1 MILSALAAL
10 ILIIAVFAY
19 RKVAASRLV
28 RFFLAVSV
36 AVTAL
41 MLAIWFGLN
50 AITGAGINDSVFY
63 HMATGLGG
71 GDVSQYAGTIAA
83 AVAGVVAVF
92 ICCYLLYRRLP
103 VAIAPKRWGN
113 TLVMGLLA
121 ASFGA
126 NPFMHDIA
134 RHFSREYL
142 TVQQTEGFVDPVL
155 GATPAKKKNLIVLY
169 LESTERTYFDEKE
182 FPGLVEDLRPIEAQA
197 QSFTHIGQSIG
208 AGFTIG
214 GMVAG
219 QCGVPL
225 LLSGTENS
233 MHVSNFLTGATCLG
247 DLLKQGGYH
256 TEYFGGAS
264 KEFAGKGSF
273 YESHG
278 FDKVTGLEDLQ
289 PTLADPAYIGPWG
302 LQDDTLFGLAKDKLD
317 ALAKGPDP
325 FALVMLTLDTHHPNG
340 HGSTNHGCKDVIYGD
355 GSNAMLQ
362 SVKCEDKL
370 AAAFI
375 KSIQDS
381 PYAKDTV
388 IVVLSDHLAMVN
400 GAASELAQVERNN
413 LFMILQPGAKPSMNA
428 RNGST
433 LDVGPTVMAA
443 LGFDVPQIGF
453 GVNLFGKP
461 QTLAEKLPEGA
472 QRSDMFADYLMG
484 FQKVYARL
492 WDYPKIADG
501 FYVNVEAN
509 EAQFG
514 PASFKVP
521 ALMRVGETGDLEDV
535 TIADPLSDKT
545 LAGMAL
551 SLPGDAPLLWVD
563 ACTTLAPLAKLDPTT
578 GMCVASGALGAADF
592 AVLPMAKSGFV
603 AKDAL
608 TLTAGAVDQKLLQTR
623 FTALRTG
630 LVASGALPT
639 DAAMDSLNYLGRNI
653 LIRSAASEQG
663 ASFVRL
669 LTMTTLDTGADIVLG
684 RGISLVGIAPDGRT
698 DLMGYLDS
706 CEPKPDATP
715 VNFQAIIREAGPA
728 YSAYAVVAHD
738 SAVCDAGHA
747 VLDAAVAGL
756 ELPKLK
762 ELAFRQPYIG
772 LIRPNGVTDETLGT
786 IGGKLLIHY
795 HRDGAGLKIMAD
807 MPAVVAPADVA
818 QAQVVAPAPVAP
830 TPVVAPAPV
839 VAPIATA
846 AAAPVIVA
854 QAAAIAPVAVVAPAA
869 VAPVVAAPA
878 AAAVTPAAQ
887 DPTAICVLPPLLD
900 FAEIATP
907 AMEANRLYPL
917 TNALADPAVQLKN
930 GWWDA
935 EEFGHWI
942 GADHAEI
949 SLTLPEGTAQSLE
962 IAGAPYGQA
971 KVSVELWVGDTSL
984 GSADLADGRAASF
997 DVNVLPKNQP
1007 LNLSLVFAGA
1017 LRCPASD
1024 GISSDARN
1032 LRAMIQSIK
1041 LVGKAGKVAPVAAK
1055 VDAVVCI
1062 VPPEAKLQDP
1072 TVALKV
1078 GTPNLISEAANGSM
1092 AFGKGWW
1099 TEEPFGRWIGADSA
1113 EIAVILPEGDLALE
1127 MAISGKIYAAN
1138 GLPIEVRYQDNLLV
1152 SGTFAADKPLVV
1164 PTDGLPRGVPVV
1176 LTLGFTQAAQACPK
1190 ARGEAEDTRR
1200 LVALIDTI
1208 SLRETDAKLQKA
1220 ALGPLPPVAH
1230 AGGALGQTSVTDSI
1244 DALRANSAFYDRFE
1258 IDLSWTSDRQL
1269 ICLHDWKDSFSHRFG
1284 FETKG
1289 PVSLVEFKK
1298 LLGDGNLQNCTLDT
1312 LATWMLSHP
1321 DKRVITDV
1329 KEGNLEALALIAKSY
1344 PKLRDQFLPQAYQP
1358 EEIAK
1363 IKAMGFKDVIWTLYR
1378 YNGDEAAVIKQLKK
1392 QRVLALTMNE
1402 KRAAT
1407 GLALRVLD
1415 ATGVQSYVHTV
1426 DDAAKAGCY
1435 ANLGIAGVYTDSLR
1449 GPFPSQKGTA
1459 TDTCV
1464 GLNG

>member
-1 MILSALAAL
+1 MIYSALAAL
-10 ILIIAVFAY
+10 ILGIAVFTY
-19 RKVAASRLV
+19 RKVAASRVV
-28 RFFLAVSV
+28 RALLAIAV
-36 AVTAL
+36 ALTAI
-41 MLAIWFGLN
+41 MLALWFGLN
-50 AITGAGINDSVFY
+50 SITGAGINDSVFY

-71 GDVSQYAGTIAA
+71 GDVSQYAGEIAA
-83 AVAGVVAVF
+83 GVAGVLAVF
-92 ICCYLLYRRLP
+92 IGCYLLYRRLP
-103 VAIAPKRWGN
+103 VAALPKAWGN
-113 TLVMGLLA
+113 GVVIGLIA

-126 NPFMHDIA
+126 NPFTHDMA

-155 GATPAKKKNLIVLY
+155 GAAPAKKKNLVLLY
-169 LESTERTYFDEKE
+169 LESTERSYFDEKE
-182 FPGLVEDLRPIEAQA
+182 FPGLIEDLRPIEAQA

-289 PTLADPAYIGPWG
+289 PTLADPAYLGPWG
-302 LQDDTLFGLAKDKLD
+302 LQDDTLFGLAKDKL
-317 ALAKGPDP
+317 ATLAKGPDP

-340 HGSTNHGCKDVIYGD
+340 HGSTNRGCKNVAYGD

-370 AAAFI
+370 AAEFI

-381 PYAKDTV
+381 PIGKDTV
-388 IVVLSDHLAMVN
+388 IVVASDHLAMVN
-400 GAASELAQVERNN
+400 GAASELAQIERNN
-413 LFMILQPGAKPSMNA
+413 LFMILAPGAKPAMIDRS
-428 RNGST
+428 GST

-443 LGFDVPQIGF
+443 LGYDVPQIGF

-472 QRSDMFADYLMG
+472 LRSDMFADYLMG

-492 WDYPKIADG
+492 WEYPKIADG
-501 FYVNVEAN
+501 FYLNLEAG

-514 PASFKVP
+514 AESFKVP
-521 ALMRVGETGDLEDV
+521 ALMRVGPTGDLEDV

-551 SLPGDAPLLWVD
+551 GLPGDAPLLWVD
-563 ACTTLAPLAKLDPTT
+563 TCATLAPLAKTEADA
-578 GMCVASGALGAADF
+578 GMCIASGALGAADF
-592 AVLPMAKSGFV
+592 AVKPMAKSGFV
-603 AKDAL
+603 ARDAL
-608 TLTAGAVDQKLLQTR
+608 TLTSGALDQNMLQSR
-623 FTALRTG
+623 AEALRAG
-630 LVASGALPT
+630 LVASGSLPT

-706 CEPKPDATP
+706 CEPKPDAAP
-715 VNFQAIIREAGPA
+715 ANFQAIIREAGPA

-738 SAVCDAGHA
+738 SAVCDAGPA
-747 VLDAAVAGL
+747 ALDAAIAGL
-756 ELPKLK
+756 DLPKLK
-762 ELAFRQPYIG
+762 TLAFRRPYIG
-772 LIRPNGVTDETLGT
+772 LIRPNGVTDETLGAV
-786 IGGKLLIHY
+786 GGKLLIHY
-795 HRDGAGLKIMAD
+795 HRDGAGLKAMAE
-807 MPAVVAPADVA
+807 M
-818 QAQVVAPAPVAP
+818 PAPVM
-830 TPVVAPAPV
+830 TAPAMT
-839 VAPIATA
+839 API
-846 AAAPVIVA
+846 
-854 QAAAIAPVAVVAPAA
+854 AA
-869 VAPVVAAPA
+869 VAPV
-878 AAAVTPAAQ
+878 AAVTPAAALN
-887 DPTAICVLPPLLD
+887 TVCVLPPQKD
-900 FAEIATP
+900 FAAITAP
-907 AMEANRLYPL
+907 AIEVNRLYPV

-935 EEFGHWI
+935 DEFGHWI
-942 GADHAEI
+942 GADHAQI
-949 SLTLPEGTAQSLE
+949 ALTLPEGKAQSLE
-962 IAGAPYGQA
+962 IMGVPYGQA
-971 KVSVELWVGDTSL
+971 EGSVELWVGDKRL
-984 GSADLADGRAASF
+984 GSAILADGRVASF
-997 DVNVLPKNQP
+997 DVNGLPKNQM
-1007 LNLSLVFAGA
+1007 LDLALVFSGA
-1017 LRCPASD
+1017 ARCPASD
-1024 GISSDARN
+1024 GISSDARS

-1041 LVGKAGKVAPVAAK
+1041 LVGEAGKAEAGKTVPLAAQSAPVAC
-1055 VDAVVCI
+1055 VE
-1062 VPPEAKLQDP
+1062 PQETKLQDAAVP
-1072 TVALKV
+1072 LKI
-1078 GTPNLISEAANGSM
+1078 GAPNLISEAATGDM
-1092 AFGKGWW
+1092 GFGKGWW
-1099 TEEPFGRWIGADSA
+1099 LAEPFGRWIGADSA
-1113 EIAVILPEGDLALE
+1113 EISVILPEGNRGLE
-1127 MAISGKIYAAN
+1127 MAINGKIYAADS
-1138 GLPIEVRYQDNLLV
+1138 LPIEVRYQDNLLI
-1152 SGTFAADKPLVV
+1152 SGVFGADKPLLV
-1164 PTDGLPRGVPVV
+1164 PVDGLPRGVPIV
-1176 LTLGFTQAAQACPK
+1176 LTLSFTQQAQACPK
-1190 ARGEAEDTRR
+1190 ARGESEDTRR
-1200 LVALIDTI
+1200 LIAMIDTI

-1244 DALRANSAFYDRFE
+1244 DALQANSAFYDRFE

-1269 ICLHDWKDSFSHRFG
+1269 VCLHDWKDSFSHRFG
-1284 FETKG
+1284 IEVKEQLSLAAFE
-1289 PVSLVEFKK
+1289 K
-1298 LLGDGNLQNCTLDT
+1298 LLGDGNLQNCTLET
-1312 LATWMLSHP
+1312 LTAWMLDHP
-1321 DKRVITDV
+1321 DKRIITDV
-1329 KEGNLEALALIAKSY
+1329 KEDNLEALALIAKTY
-1344 PKLRDQFLPQAYQP
+1344 PKLRDQFVPQAYQP

-1378 YNGDEAAVIKQLKK
+1378 YTGDEADVIKQLKA
-1392 QRVLALTMNE
+1392 QSVLALTMNE
-1402 KRAAT
+1402 QRALT

-1449 GPFPSQKGTA
+1449 GLFPSQKGSA
-1459 TDTCV
+1459 SDTCV